1 MKDKS
6 MKTLLRLEEI
16 GLIALGCYFF
26 SLTGYSWWIFILL
39 FLAPDIG
46 MVGYLVNVT
55 TGAFIYN
62 LFHHKGLAAVVVI
75 CGLIANE
82 PILILAGSVL
92 FSHAAFDRVFGYGLK
107 FSDSFKHTHL
117 GWIGKTEKNKL

>member
-1 MKDKS
+1 MKGEF
-6 MKTLLRLEEI
+6 MKILLRLEEI

-26 SLTGYSWWIFILL
+26 SLTGYSWWIFVLF

-46 MVGYLVNVT
+46 MMGYLVNVRV
-55 TGAFIYN
+55 GAFIYN
-62 LFHHKGLAAVVVI
+62 LFHHKGLAAAVVI
-75 CGLIANE
+75 CGTSLNE
-82 PILILAGSVL
+82 PILILAGSIL

-107 FSDSFKHTHL
+107 YSDSFKHTHL

>member
-1 MKDKS
+1 MKDESIKI
-6 MKTLLRLEEI
+6 LLRLEEI
-16 GLIALGCYFF
+16 GLIALGFYFF
-26 SLTGYSWWIFILL
+26 SLTGYSWWIFVLL
-39 FLAPDIG
+39 FLTPDIG
-46 MVGYLVNVT
+46 MIGYLVNVK

-62 LFHHKGLAAVVVI
+62 LFHHRGLAAVAVI
-75 CGLIANE
+75 CGIILNE

-107 FSDSFKHTHL
+107 YSDSFKHTHL